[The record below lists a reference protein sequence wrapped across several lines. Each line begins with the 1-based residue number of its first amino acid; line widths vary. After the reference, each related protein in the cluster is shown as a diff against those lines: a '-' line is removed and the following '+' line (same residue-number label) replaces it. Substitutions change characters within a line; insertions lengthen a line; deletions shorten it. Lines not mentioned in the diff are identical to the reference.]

1 MREHLI
7 IFTRYPEPGKTK
19 TRLIPALGKEG
30 AAMFQRQMTEQKLDQ
45 AQKLQ
50 TFFPVS
56 LEIQF
61 AGGNE
66 QLMQDWLGS
75 NITYK
80 RQSEG
85 DIGCRMASAFHQSF
99 QTGMK
104 QIVLIGTDCPDL
116 NAKLMFQAFEALI
129 QHDLVLGPARDGG
142 YYLIGLNQFIPELFT
157 GITWSTAEVLSQT
170 LSIAEKLELAVA
182 FLPTLSDVDR
192 PEDLAVWNANKP

>member
-1 MREHLI
+1 MRERLI

-30 AAMFQRQMTEQKLDQ
+30 AAILQRQMTEQKLAQ
-45 AQKLQ
+45 AKKLQ
-50 TFFPVS
+50 TYSPLS
-56 LEIQF
+56 LEIHF
-61 AGGNE
+61 SSGNE
-66 QLMQDWLGS
+66 QLMQEWLGS
-75 NITYK
+75 NIIYK

-85 DIGCRMASAFHQSF
+85 DIGCRMASAFHESF
-99 QTGMK
+99 QTGIK
-104 QIVLIGTDCPDL
+104 QVVLIGTDCPELDT
-116 NAKLMFQAFEALI
+116 KLMNQAFEALI

-170 LSIAEKLELAVA
+170 LSIAEKLELAIA